1 MTNPSL
7 LNNLIERYTRLAY
20 THNYIF
26 GITFKGNVYAVIAT
40 AEILPYILT
49 LDKASNKHGGGYNLR
64 FNPTNE
70 QKVLLLSLGAE
81 LICSKAF
88 FEETVSTSPYNRGEI
103 FEKLCTENVGQTW
116 TKDNIPFTE
125 DGDLT
130 VNGIAYQIKFEKA
143 SFISE
148 KTLMGL
154 ER

>member
-1 MTNPSL
+1 MTNLSL
-7 LNNLIERYTRLAY
+7 LSNLIERYNRLAY

-26 GITFKGNVYAVIAT
+26 GITYKGNVYAIIAT
-40 AEILPYILT
+40 NKVLPYILT
-49 LDKASNKHGGGYNLR
+49 LDKASSKNGGGYSLR

-81 LICSKAF
+81 LICSKDF
-88 FEETVSTSPYNRGEI
+88 FEKTVAASPYNRGEI
-103 FEKLCTENVGQTW
+103 FEKLCTENAGQTW
-116 TKDNIPFTE
+116 TKDNTPFTE

-154 ER
+154 GR